1 MLASTGGLQM
11 AFRCDGDFLD
21 GMLATTNLDGAF
33 VAPPS
38 DPRVIELITEALF
51 RALQENLKRD
61 PCCHARNLWAAAGN
75 STQAVIR
82 LHARTRLRGRQSARA

>member
-1 MLASTGGLQM
+1 
-11 AFRCDGDFLD
+11 
-21 GMLATTNLDGAF
+21 MLATTDFHRAL
-33 VAPPS
+33 VTPPF
-38 DPRVIELITEALF
+38 DTGVVELVTEALF
-51 RALQENLKRD
+51 RSLQEGVKRD